1 MNPSVA
7 VDLFPEYTPETTC
20 GISPFPLNLRPSLI
34 RMGVHRFRIE
44 PPTLIPAGQVPS
56 AYLTGADGRVHVT
69 RSEVRDGIL
78 SLSRQSSESATS
90 HVPVTLPDHGKLV
103 LSTTSLP
110 EREQPYHLGVEL
122 LRGALCEVREQASAW
137 ELARMVIPD
146 RYRHVQRQ
154 AFHSMSQASG
164 TQSQP
169 DLCNPAVLAGLKQT
183 LEAGDSLIEA
193 YVVQR
198 SSSSRSNHSGAPA
211 LLGATLDATAL
222 QARDLF
228 TGAFNSARVPIEW
241 RWIEPEEG
249 NYQWQ
254 LLDHLI
260 ERCVDPRMAIIGGP
274 LLDFTPHGLPKWLA
288 PWAGDI
294 LNLPSFVCDFVETA
308 INRYTGRIRIWE
320 VAAYGNLGGALALS
334 EEHRLAVIARA
345 METALRTDSDAQFF
359 VRVGQPWGEY
369 LAQGNHR
376 LSPFQLVDALLRS
389 HLGLS
394 GVTLEIAMGYGPPGS
409 LSRTRLAVSR
419 LIDLWSLL
427 GIQLHVILACPSR
440 TGPDPASYGGCE
452 VQQGTWRMNWS
463 EEAQSTWLDEFV
475 PMIAAKPAVTGVF
488 LSSFGDSLA
497 HRYPHSGVLRPDGS
511 PKSAIEVFQA
521 RRHV

>member
-1 MNPSVA
+1 
-7 VDLFPEYTPETTC
+7 
-20 GISPFPLNLRPSLI
+20 
-34 RMGVHRFRIE
+34 MGVHRFRIE
-44 PPTLIPAGQVPS
+44 PPTLIANGQLPA
-56 AYLTGADGRVHVT
+56 AYVTGADGRVHVT
-69 RSEVRDGIL
+69 RCESRGGVL
-78 SLSRQSSESATS
+78 SLFRQSSESATS
-90 HVPVTLPDHGKLV
+90 HIPVSLPERGQLV

-110 EREQPYHLGVEL
+110 EREQPYHLGMEL
-122 LRGALCEVREQASAW
+122 LRGTLGEVREQASVW
-137 ELARMVIPD
+137 ELARMAIPE
-146 RYRHVQRQ
+146 RFRSVQRQ
-154 AFHSMSQASG
+154 AFQALAQAG
-164 TQSQP
+164 GCQDQP
-169 DLCNPAVLAGLKQT
+169 EVCNPILLNGLKQT
-183 LEAGDSLIEA
+183 LEASDSLIEA
-193 YVVQR
+193 YVLQR
-198 SSSSRSNHSGAPA
+198 TTNRANQAGSPM

-260 ERCVDPRMAIIGGP
+260 ERCIDPRMPIIGGP
-274 LLDFTPHGLPKWLA
+274 LLDFTPQGLPKWLA

-359 VRVGQPWGEY
+359 VRIGQPWGEY
-369 LAQGNHR
+369 LANGNHR
-376 LSPFQLVDALLRS
+376 LTPFQLVDALLRS

-394 GVTLEIAMGYGPPGS
+394 GVTIEIAMGYGPPGS
-409 LSRTRLAVSR
+409 LTRTRLALSR
-419 LIDLWSLL
+419 LIDMWSLL

-440 TGPDPASYGGCE
+440 IGPDPAAYGGCD
-452 VQQGTWRMNWS
+452 VQPGSWRLNWS
-463 EEAQSTWLDEFV
+463 EEAQTAWLDEFV
-475 PMIAAKPAVTGVF
+475 PMVAAKPAVTGVF
-488 LSSFGDSLA
+488 LTSFGDSLA
-497 HRYPHSGVLRPDGS
+497 HRYPHSGVLRPDGT
-511 PKSAIEVFQA
+511 PKPAIEVFQ
-521 RRHV
+521 RRRQI

>member
-1 MNPSVA
+1 
-7 VDLFPEYTPETTC
+7 
-20 GISPFPLNLRPSLI
+20 
-34 RMGVHRFRIE
+34 MGVHRFRIE
-44 PPTLIPAGQVPS
+44 PPSLIPPGASVN
-56 AYLTGADGRVHVT
+56 AYMTGADGRVHVT
-69 RSEVRDGIL
+69 RTEVKDGGL
-78 SLSRQSSESATS
+78 NLYRQSSESAVS
-90 HVPVTLPDHGKLV
+90 HVSVKLPDLGQLV

-110 EREQPYHLGVEL
+110 EREAPYHLGVEL
-122 LRGALCEVREQASAW
+122 LRGSLGEVREQASAW

-146 RYRHVQRQ
+146 RFRNVHRQ
-154 AFHSMSQASG
+154 AFRSLSQACG
-164 TQSQP
+164 SQ
-169 DLCNPAVLAGLKQT
+169 DQLELCNASVLEGLKQT

-198 SSSSRSNHSGAPA
+198 ASSSRTNLSGMHS

-228 TGAFNSARVPIEW
+228 TSAFNAVRVPIEW

-254 LLDHLI
+254 SLDHLI
-260 ERCVDPRMAIIGGP
+260 ERCVDPRMAVIGGP
-274 LLDFTPHGLPKWLA
+274 LLDFSPHGLPKWLA

-308 INRYTGRIRIWE
+308 INRYTGRIRMWE
-320 VAAYGNLGGALALS
+320 VAAYGNLGGALSLS

-389 HLGLS
+389 HLGLT
-394 GVTLEIAMGYGPPGS
+394 GVTLEIAMGYGPAGS
-409 LSRTRLAVSR
+409 LTRTRLAVSR
-419 LIDLWSLL
+419 LIDTWSLL
-427 GIQLHVILACPSR
+427 GIQLHVILACPSK
-440 TGPDPASYGGCE
+440 TGPDPSSYGGGE
-452 VQQGTWRMNWS
+452 VIPGSWRLNWS
-463 EEAQSTWLDEFV
+463 EEAQTAWLDEFV

-497 HRYPHSGVLRPDGS
+497 HRYPHAGVLRPDGT
-511 PKSAIEVFQA
+511 PKPALEVFQS
-521 RRHV
+521 RRNVNS